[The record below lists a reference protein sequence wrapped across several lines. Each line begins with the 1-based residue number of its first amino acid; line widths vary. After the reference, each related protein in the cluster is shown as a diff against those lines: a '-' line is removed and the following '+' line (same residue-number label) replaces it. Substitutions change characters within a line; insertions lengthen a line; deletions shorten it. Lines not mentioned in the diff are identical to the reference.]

1 MITLRYTGPIP
12 SKKNAWKSGRGGR
25 RYIDEETKQLIFA
38 MTLAFAAGWRKAG
51 RTEPVSRPELHI
63 RLFVTHDRQDSD
75 NMVTTVLDCLQA
87 AGVLVNDNT
96 RHLRDWRV
104 SAWPAGAWSEADL
117 GSAGVPGVA
126 IDVLDGYPVKKR
138 VARKRRAAA

>member
-1 MITLRYTGPIP
+1 MITLRYTGLIP

-51 RTEPVSRPELHI
+51 RTEPVSRPQLFI
-63 RLFVTHDRQDSD
+63 RLYVAHDRQDSD

-96 RHLRDWRV
+96 RHLRDWAV
-104 SAWPAGAWSEADL
+104 EVHDYGD
-117 GSAGVPGVA
+117 PGV
-126 IDVLDGYPVKKR
+126 VLDVYGGEAVKAKA
-138 VARKRRAAA
+138 VKKRRAAA